1 MSQFD
6 FSQIQKISP
15 NNPESWNR
23 KLFLSFDIDWAHDEV
38 ILDCYKLVSKYS
50 AETTWFVTHQT
61 ELLDM
66 FITDKKVEL
75 GLHPNFNDL
84 LSGKTDS
91 YPGNSSQI
99 IKENKKL
106 VPTATTV
113 RSHSLTQSERLID
126 QFVENGFKR
135 ICNLFIPYRSNM
147 KVIPYYIW
155 NNAIMIPHRF
165 QDNASL
171 RVNEGVP
178 EKDFLTTGLNVFDFH
193 PIHVFLNT
201 ESLDR
206 YELTRPIHYKP
217 KELIKHRY
225 HGYGTRNRLIEL
237 LQLGTCL

>member
-1 MSQFD
+1 MIQSN
-6 FSQIQKISP
+6 FSRIQEICP
-15 NNPESWNR
+15 NNPESWSG

-38 ILDCYKLVSKYS
+38 ILDCYDLVSKYS
-50 AETTWFVTHQT
+50 AESTWFVTHQT
-61 ELLDM
+61 DLLDV
-66 FITDKKVEL
+66 FISDKKVEL

-84 LSGKTDS
+84 LSGK
-91 YPGNSSQI
+91 PGSTPANSSKI
-99 IKENKKL
+99 IQKSKEL

-113 RSHSLTQSERLID
+113 RSHSLTQNERLID
-126 QFVENGFKR
+126 QFLENDLKR

-147 KVIPYYIW
+147 RVLPYYMW
-155 NNAIMIPHRF
+155 SDAIIIPHRF

-171 RVNEGVP
+171 RLNEGVP
-178 EKDFLTTGLNVFDFH
+178 KKDILTTGLHVFDFH

-206 YELTRPIHYKP
+206 YERTRPLHYNP